1 MRKQR
6 IPVPIECMDSSDV
19 VYRRTDRSLWI
30 SFCTLFMAG
39 LPRYF
44 ITLGLWIQTV
54 FLLPWAILPPCFFN
68 PLKVWV
74 TGENLEARLGFGILK
89 KTIPIAEIKSV
100 KPIDVPLGNR
110 KQLWLCM
117 NSRALQ
123 IIHHDDEVLQLGS
136 TEPETLASFLEK

>member
-1 MRKQR
+1 
-6 IPVPIECMDSSDV
+6 MDSSEV
-19 VYRRTDRSLWI
+19 VYSKTERSVWM

-39 LPRYF
+39 LSCWF
-44 ITLGLWIQTV
+44 IILGLWIQTV
-54 FLLPWAILPPCFFN
+54 FLLPWAILLPCFFN

-100 KPIDVPLGNR
+100 KPIDVPLGDR

-123 IIHHDDEVLQLGS
+123 IINNDDEVLQLGS

>member
-1 MRKQR
+1 M
-6 IPVPIECMDSSDV
+6 
-19 VYRRTDRSLWI
+19 

-39 LPRYF
+39 LSCWF
-44 ITLGLWIQTV
+44 IYLGAWPGTV
-54 FLLPWAILPPCFFN
+54 FLLPWVILLPCFFK
-68 PLKVWV
+68 PLTIRV
-74 TGENLEARLGFGILK
+74 TGENLEAQLGFGYLK
-89 KTIPIAEIKSV
+89 KTIPLAEIKSV

>member
-1 MRKQR
+1 M
-6 IPVPIECMDSSDV
+6 
-19 VYRRTDRSLWI
+19 
-30 SFCTLFMAG
+30 SFMTLVM
-39 LPRYF
+39 
-44 ITLGLWIQTV
+44 LGLSWWLTTLPIPWYSGV
-54 FLLPWAILPPCFFN
+54 PWVLPWVILIPCFFN

-74 TGENLEARLGFGILK
+74 TGENLEAQLGFGYLK
-89 KTIPIAEIKSV
+89 KTIPLAEIKSV

-136 TEPETLASFLEK
+136 TEPETLASFIEK

>member
-1 MRKQR
+1 
-6 IPVPIECMDSSDV
+6 MDSSEV
-19 VYRRTDRSLWI
+19 VYRRTDRSLWR

-39 LPRYF
+39 LSCWF
-44 ITLGLWIQTV
+44 IYLGAWPGTV
-54 FLLPWAILPPCFFN
+54 FLLPWVILLPCFFN
-68 PLKVWV
+68 PLTIRV
-74 TGENLEARLGFGILK
+74 TGENLEAQLGFAYLK
-89 KTIPIAEIKSV
+89 KTIPLAEIKSV